1 MYVGVRIRIPPAGH
15 VNHHS
20 HKGTRISILMTPLNL
35 QLSAP
40 RPFEKGCNPNDA
52 QCKHNM
58 PERERALMTAVVEA
72 VRILRQVIHCTM

>member
-20 HKGTRISILMTPLNL
+20 RKGTRISILMTPLNL
-35 QLSAP
+35 QISAP
-40 RPFEKGCNPNDA
+40 RLFEKDVIPMMLNVSITR
-52 QCKHNM
+52 Q
-58 PERERALMTAVVEA
+58 RERALMTVVVEA